1 MVYLSS
7 VLKDSNRKGEWED
20 VQKREEK
27 EDAQA
32 DVGEG
37 MGEWIHVFGCEEV
50 RNWIEHLIAWPVI
63 DESLNVTREERNS
76 HCCNGRGTHLILK
89 CKKKSMCLSLLLV
102 PEGLK
107 K

>member
-1 MVYLSS
+1 MWGLELSLRGWAKGGEGLPGQRPGGGTEGDGWVYLSR

-37 MGEWIHVFGCEEV
+37 MGEWIHVFGCEKV

-63 DESLNVTREERNS
+63 DESL
-76 HCCNGRGTHLILK
+76 
-89 CKKKSMCLSLLLV
+89 
-102 PEGLK
+102 
-107 K
+107 